1 MLQYHRAYR
10 GNPQDFPHRTRGIDV
25 FTVSAKAIYGL
36 CAMLELGQNHTNG
49 PTQIKDIA
57 KTHDIPQHYL
67 EQLLVILRKAEIV
80 KSFRGT
86 AGGYSLARSP
96 SRIRVSEILTC
107 LDGKVEVV
115 PDRKKNNAAAFFWS
129 DLQSSIEKKIDMSLE
144 DLLLDFQNAEGKF
157 IYTI

>member
-1 MLQYHRAYR
+1 
-10 GNPQDFPHRTRGIDV
+10 V

-36 CAMLELGQNHTNG
+36 CAMLELGQNYSNG

-57 KTHDIPQHYL
+57 KSHDIPQHYL
-67 EQLLVILRKAEIV
+67 EQLLVLLKKTGIV

-96 SRIRVSEILTC
+96 SEIKVSEILTC

-115 PDRKKNNAAAFFWS
+115 PELKKNNAASFFWNN
-129 DLQSSIEKKIDMSLE
+129 LQSAIEKIIDISLE
-144 DLLLDFQNAEGKF
+144 DLLLDFQDTKGKF